1 MNGSAT
7 LQQMPSVSRRTLQS
21 TVAGPSHTWRPLVS
35 PCRSAEAAS
44 VTDVQGNT
52 VSVERVINAP
62 AADIFALIADAG
74 SHSSFDGSGTVDH
87 STEKSLPLSLGSKF
101 GMSMRGRPES
111 LFLPYR
117 TTNTVIEFEPD
128 RRIAWKT
135 TMGPGGLIG
144 GRIWRYELRPADGG
158 TVVRETWDVSQDRQ
172 RPMLRMGSMPKQAE
186 DGMRATLERI
196 AALLE
201 P

>member
-1 MNGSAT
+1 MSPSKWDEANT
-7 LQQMPSVSRRTLQS
+7 LSS
-21 TVAGPSHTWRPLVS
+21 
-35 PCRSAEAAS
+35 
-44 VTDVQGNT
+44 VQGNT
-52 VSVERVINAP
+52 IGVERVINAP
-62 AADIFALIADAG
+62 TELIFALIADAG
-74 SHSSFDGSGTVDH
+74 KHSSFDGSGTVDH
-87 STEKSLPLSLGSKF
+87 AVPDVADRSAPAEKSQPLSLGSKF

-117 TTNTVIEFEPD
+117 TTNTVIEFEPG

-135 TMGPGGLIG
+135 TMGPAGLIG
-144 GRIWRYELRPADGG
+144 GRIWRYELEPAEGG
-158 TVVRETWDVSQDRQ
+158 TLVRETWDVSQDRQ
-172 RPMLRMGSMPKQAE
+172 RPMLKIGPMPKQAE

>member
-1 MNGSAT
+1 M
-7 LQQMPSVSRRTLQS
+7 
-21 TVAGPSHTWRPLVS
+21 
-35 PCRSAEAAS
+35 
-44 VTDVQGNT
+44 QGNT

-62 AADIFALIADAG
+62 ADQIFALIADAG
-74 SHSSFDGSGTVDH
+74 KHSSFDGSGTVDH
-87 STEKSLPLSLGSKF
+87 STEPSQPLTLGSTF

-117 TTNTVIEFEPD
+117 TMNTVIEFEAD

-135 TMGPGGLIG
+135 TMGPLGLIG
-144 GRIWRYELRPADGG
+144 GRIWRYELEPTEGG
-158 TVVRETWDVSQDRQ
+158 TLVRETWDVSSDRQ
-172 RPMLRMGSMPKQAE
+172 RPMLKMGSMPRQAE

-196 AALLE
+196 AARLT

>member
-1 MNGSAT
+1 
-7 LQQMPSVSRRTLQS
+7 
-21 TVAGPSHTWRPLVS
+21 
-35 PCRSAEAAS
+35 
-44 VTDVQGNT
+44 VQGNT

-62 AADIFALIADAG
+62 AAQIFALIADAG
-74 SHSSFDGSGTVDH
+74 RHSSIDGSGTVDH
-87 STEKSLPLSLGSKF
+87 SPELSQPLSLGSKF
-101 GMSMRGRPES
+101 GMSMRGRPET

-135 TMGPGGLIG
+135 TMGPLGLIG
-144 GRIWRYELRPADGG
+144 GGTWRYELSPADGG
-158 TVVRETWDVSQDRQ
+158 TLVLETWDVSQDRQ
-172 RPMLRMGSMPKQAE
+172 RPMLKMGAMPKQAE
-186 DGMRATLERI
+186 DGMRATLQRI

>member
-1 MNGSAT
+1 MA
-7 LQQMPSVSRRTLQS
+7 
-21 TVAGPSHTWRPLVS
+21 
-35 PCRSAEAAS
+35 
-44 VTDVQGNT
+44 VQGNT

-62 AADIFALIADAG
+62 AGQIFALIADAG
-74 SHSSFDGSGTVDH
+74 KHPSFDGSGTVDH
-87 STEKSLPLSLGSKF
+87 SAASSQPLTLGAMF

-111 LFLPYR
+111 LFVPYR
-117 TTNTVIEFEPD
+117 TTNTVVEFEAD

-135 TMGPGGLIG
+135 TMGPLGLIG
-144 GRIWRYELRPADGG
+144 GRIWRYELEPADDG
-158 TVVRETWDVSQDRQ
+158 TLVRETWDVSADRQ
-172 RPMLRMGSMPKQAE
+172 RPMLKMGSMPTQAE

>member
-1 MNGSAT
+1 MT
-7 LQQMPSVSRRTLQS
+7 
-21 TVAGPSHTWRPLVS
+21 AGELS
-35 PCRSAEAAS
+35 PYSSDEAAS

-62 AADIFALIADAG
+62 PAQIFALIADAG
-74 SHSSFDGSGTVDH
+74 KHSSIDGSGTVDH
-87 STEKSLPLSLGSKF
+87 SPVGVLPPRTAGGQSQPLSLGSKF
-101 GMSMRGRPES
+101 GMSMRGRPET
-111 LFLPYR
+111 LFMSYR

-135 TMGPGGLIG
+135 TMGPLGLIG
-144 GRIWRYELRPADGG
+144 GRIWRYELSPADAG
-158 TVVRETWDVSQDRQ
+158 TLVRETWDVSRDRQ
-172 RPMLRMGSMPKQAE
+172 RPMHKMGAMPKQAQ

-196 AALLE
+196 AALVE

>member
-1 MNGSAT
+1 M
-7 LQQMPSVSRRTLQS
+7 R
-21 TVAGPSHTWRPLVS
+21 
-35 PCRSAEAAS
+35 
-44 VTDVQGNT
+44 GNT
-52 VSVERVINAP
+52 ISVERVINAP
-62 AADIFALIADAG
+62 AGEIFAMIADAG
-74 SHSSFDGSGTVDH
+74 RHSSFDGSGTVDH
-87 STEKSLPLSLGSKF
+87 STLESQPLELGSKF
-101 GMSMRGRPES
+101 GMAMRGRPES

-144 GRIWRYELRPADGG
+144 GRIWRYELSPTEGG
-158 TVVRETWDVSQDRQ
+158 TLVRETWDVSQDRQ
-172 RPMLRMGSMPKQAE
+172 RPMLKIGAMPKQAE

-196 AALLE
+196 AAQLE